1 MKMRCFLVLSVSLI
15 VSIAAH
21 AQHTQHVAK
30 GSLLGT
36 PTRLV
41 MSCKDIIKSMSW
53 WTKLGFNPVPGI
65 AMHPDSALSLTD
77 GQVIITLVKES
88 LPSPILMFSSSRIKD
103 LRDTLAANN
112 INTTFDLKGPSLGEI
127 RLLSP
132 NGVYIAVRPVT
143 DEPVKPVSGDSNIIC
158 GRVTEFSI
166 GTSTLKPER
175 EYWEH
180 LGFTIKRTATIPY
193 PYALMT
199 DGSIVVGLHENRDI
213 PTLTITYFAE
223 DMVDRIDRLRKSGVE
238 ITEELADPSGKLANG
253 RVISPDGQIVFLF
266 NGSQ

>member
-1 MKMRCFLVLSVSLI
+1 MQNFFILSVSLI
-15 VSIAAH
+15 VSITAH
-21 AQHTQHVAK
+21 AQHQQHAAK
-30 GSLLGT
+30 ESLLGK

-53 WTKLGFNPVPGI
+53 WTKLGFNPAPGI
-65 AMHPDSALSLTD
+65 PIHPDSALSLTD
-77 GQVIITLVKES
+77 GQIIITLVKES

-112 INTTFDLKGPSLGEI
+112 INTTFDLKGPSLGEV

-143 DEPVKPVSGDSNIIC
+143 DEPFRPVSGDSNIIC
-158 GRVTEFSI
+158 GKVTEFSI
-166 GTSTLKPER
+166 GTSYLKKER

-180 LGFTIKRTATIPY
+180 LGFTVKRTATIPY
-193 PYALMT
+193 PYALMM
-199 DGSIVVGLHENRDI
+199 DGNIVIGLHENRDI

-223 DMVDRIDRLRKSGVE
+223 DMVDRIDRLHKSGVE
-238 ITEELADPSGKLANG
+238 ITEELSDPSGKMANG
-253 RVISPDGQIVFLF
+253 RAISPDGQIVFLF